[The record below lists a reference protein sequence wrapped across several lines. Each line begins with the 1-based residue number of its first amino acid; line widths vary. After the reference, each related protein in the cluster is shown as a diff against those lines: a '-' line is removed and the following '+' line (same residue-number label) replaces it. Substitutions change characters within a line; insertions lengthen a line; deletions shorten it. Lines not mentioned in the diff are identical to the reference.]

1 MPTRVLFL
9 CHRFPYPPNKGDKI
23 RSFNILK
30 YLTHTNTV
38 ILGCLIDNK
47 KDLQYV
53 STLEKHTKRIFYD
66 HFSPKTKKVISLIK
80 AMCTRKPISVPY
92 FYSKNLQAALDTFI
106 EANPVDIVFCSSSP
120 SAEYVFR
127 SKHYQGSLKK
137 AYWVMDFID
146 FDSHKWQQ
154 YAARK
159 NIFLSL
165 IYNREASY
173 LLEYEK
179 RITKE
184 FNQLLLVSE
193 EEKSLFQHYIQTEKI
208 HAISN
213 GVDLDF
219 FNPGHV
225 SAIKLKSPAL
235 VFTGAMDYWPNIN
248 GAIWFVQKVLPR
260 IQTILPE
267 ASLYIVG
274 SNPSKRLKQ
283 LQTQNSVTVTGFVND
298 VRDYIAEA
306 DICVIPLHIARG
318 LQNKVLEAMAMG
330 KAVVSTP
337 EAAEGLN
344 IHSENDICIQKDEIA
359 FASTVISLLQNKE
372 AASLLGRNARKAME
386 KNYSWDNNLRLLD
399 AVLNSSTQ
407 TV

>member
-298 VRDYIAEA
+298 VRD
-306 DICVIPLHIARG
+306 
-318 LQNKVLEAMAMG
+318 
-330 KAVVSTP
+330 
-337 EAAEGLN
+337 
-344 IHSENDICIQKDEIA
+344 
-359 FASTVISLLQNKE
+359 
-372 AASLLGRNARKAME
+372 
-386 KNYSWDNNLRLLD
+386 
-399 AVLNSSTQ
+399 
-407 TV
+407 